1 MKAAAF
7 SYACPPSVA
16 QVCALLAAGGGMAK
30 PIAGGQSFGPMLNLR
45 LAQPDSVVDLAA
57 LAALREVRDEGESIF
72 IGAGV
77 THAAIEDG
85 KIADPS
91 GGLMPYVASNI
102 AYRAVRNRG
111 TIGGSLAHA
120 DPAAD
125 WVSTMLLLD
134 AVYVI
139 DGQDGSNPGRREM
152 ASGDFMQAAFTT
164 ALREDEILAGVRIRK
179 CSENGYQ
186 SGSQAITRGMRFGYF
201 KFCRKSGEFAEAIG
215 AVLIDP
221 ARGVRRAVIGATA
234 SAPHLVRD
242 VDAVLAGDAAVMA
255 AEVRAA
261 GCDEPYE
268 FQMHLAAL
276 RRAVAMA
283 TAVTT
288 ATAAAH
294 PS

>member
-16 QVCALLAAGGGMAK
+16 QVCALLAASGGMAK
-30 PIAGGQSFGPMLNLR
+30 PMAGGQSFGPMLNLR

-77 THAAIEDG
+77 THATIEDRN
-85 KIADPS
+85 ITDPS
-91 GGLMPYVASNI
+91 QGLMPYVAANI

-125 WVSTMLLLD
+125 WVSTMRLLD

-139 DGQDGSNPGRREM
+139 DGPSGRREV

-164 ALREDEILAGVRIRK
+164 ALGEDEILCGVRIRK
-179 CSENGYQ
+179 CSESDSQ
-186 SGSQAITRGMRFGYF
+186 SGSHGITQGARFGYF

-234 SAPHLVRD
+234 SAPHLVANI
-242 VDAVLAGDAAVMA
+242 DAVLAGDAAAMA

-268 FQMHLAAL
+268 FQIHLAAL

-283 TAVTT
+283 TT
-288 ATAAAH
+288 ATAAAN
-294 PS
+294 PA